1 MDKQLFEKV
10 EDFIFDIAYEK
21 VSKAFENV
29 TVRYGTIVKLPEFTQ
44 DDWTAIHQFGEWALE
59 LAQESYYQI
68 YENAVYT
75 YLNRELKSKVAPGFY
90 RVRVLVDEEGETKAV
105 IDLNFDEL
113 VKTCRILS
121 YHPILTVKEGKHTMY
136 FVSKPLKKNPV
147 NKHDYYWVELTA
159 EEAQMATQAV
169 RQS

>member
-1 MDKQLFEKV
+1 MIEKV

-29 TVRYGTIVKLPEFTQ
+29 TVRYGTIVKLPGFTQ
-44 DDWTAIHQFGEWALE
+44 DDWIAILQFGEWALE
-59 LAQESYYQI
+59 LAQESYYKI
-68 YENAVYT
+68 YENAVYI
-75 YLNRELKSKVAPGFY
+75 YLKRELKSKVPPGFY
-90 RVRVLVDEEGETKAV
+90 RVRVLVDEDNEIKAV

-113 VKTCRILS
+113 VKTCRVLS
-121 YHPILTVKEGKHTMY
+121 YRPILTVKEGKHTMY

-159 EEAQMATQAV
+159 EEAQMTTQAAH
-169 RQS
+169 QS